1 MSRTRSAASFP
12 ESDRLVAWFSQMDF
26 ADAPQQ
32 NAPDW
37 PWILS
42 DMPFWAQHLLAVMIS
57 MDIIQVLVDDS
68 NNEHQQQLIAEQL
81 NLWRV

>member
-1 MSRTRSAASFP
+1 MSRTKSAASFP
-12 ESDRLVAWFSQMDF
+12 KSDRLIAWFSQMDF

-32 NAPDW
+32 TAPEW
-37 PWILS
+37 PRILA

-57 MDIIQVLVDDS
+57 MDIIQVLVDD
-68 NNEHQQQLIAEQL
+68 NCEHQQQLIAEQL